1 MAKYTPIVLLLA
13 SLLPIACSEN
23 TESSQPASPRE
34 VTVAI
39 SCDNGPES
47 SPAEGTRTSIDESD
61 WTTARWTKNDEI
73 FAWATADAGASYAL
87 RAQRFTLAYFGVS
100 FSSAVFT
107 ATIPEMPAG
116 DYTYTA
122 VSPAPETISG
132 TQVSYRLPEVQTG
145 RPDSGCDILAADP
158 LSSAEALPSFDNFQ
172 QMTGTPPTHALRFRH
187 KCHALRIEIPSGRH
201 HWEGAQI
208 TRLQI
213 DFPVDVVGTL
223 SFDATRPAESMT
235 LSEGRSS
242 ITLQLDSPLTEGES
256 SYAWAFINPTTVSGD
271 ISFTAYSAEGYR
283 SHTLTIP
290 VDKRLEAG
298 HITPVT
304 LTVPEELPVSYL
316 DFSIDDYSRLGEEPT
331 GFEVLAPEGMTFRDG
346 TTSKSFTK
354 NQDNKYTVEF
364 YAGLYG
370 ELLRSEPLTVLYESE
385 SATRVPGSSTVA
397 FAGAERTE
405 VGLVAPYLFSEDFS
419 QTVYNDAHAEDN
431 GSAGSEMTDANLP
444 GWTGSRW
451 KVDQQSLEF
460 RTHIGTAVGPSGEYG
475 RVDSPVLP
483 VRPGRSVKV
492 ALHYEI
498 GASFSG
504 GASTFQSRILP
515 DCIFGLST
523 DLGAPSGGTNSN
535 QNYPSLRVEEY
546 TLGKDG
552 SPTNQPTIKDTT
564 ISDVTSGMRLTW
576 FGYYNRSGLAAVT
589 NANFYYYLDNIRVT
603 IVP

>member
-47 SPAEGTRTSIDESD
+47 SPAEGTRTSIDQSD

-223 SFDATRPAESMT
+223 SFDATRPAENMT

-316 DFSIDDYSRLGEEPT
+316 DFSIADYSRLGEEPT
-331 GFEVLAPEGMTFRDG
+331 GFEVQAPEGMTFRDG

-364 YAGLYG
+364 YAGLCG

-419 QTVYNDAHAEDN
+419 QTVYNDAHADDN
-431 GSAGSEMTDANLP
+431 GKTGSEMTDANLP

-460 RTHIGTAVGPSGEYG
+460 RTWVPASTTVNIQTG
-475 RVDSPVLP
+475 RVDTPPLP
-483 VRPGRSVKV
+483 LRENKAVKIRIE
-492 ALHYEI
+492 YRI
-498 GASFSG
+498 GATTS
-504 GASTFQSRILP
+504 ASPKPSCTFGI
-515 DCIFGLST
+515 
-523 DLGAPSGGTNSN
+523 SN
-535 QNYPSLRVEEY
+535 QSGAIAGGNGSINNPNTKIEEFQ
-546 TLGKDG
+546 LDKNG
-552 SPTNQPTIKDTT
+552 SPTNMPTQKVHTVEIPGGTT
-564 ISDVTSGMRLTW
+564 TRLTW
-576 FGYYNRSGLAAVT
+576 VGYKASGFATRV
-589 NANFYYYLDNIRVT
+589 NFYFYLDDIRVT

>member
-23 TESSQPASPRE
+23 TESSQPASPHE

-39 SCDNGPES
+39 SCDNEPES

-223 SFDATRPAESMT
+223 SFDATRPAENMT

-331 GFEVLAPEGMTFRDG
+331 GFEVQAPEGMTFRDG

-405 VGLVAPYLFSEDFS
+405 VGLIAPYLFSEDFS

-460 RTHIGTAVGPSGEYG
+460 RTWVPASTTVGVQTG
-475 RVDSPVLP
+475 RVDTPPLP
-483 VRPGRSVKV
+483 IRENRAVKV
-492 ALHYEI
+492 RIEYRM
-498 GASFSG
+498 GAATD
-504 GASTFQSRILP
+504 ASPKPLCT
-515 DCIFGLST
+515 FGLSHQA
-523 DLGAPSGGTNSN
+523 GAIGGGNGGI
-535 QNYPSLRVEEY
+535 NYPDTRIDEFQLDKNGTPVNM
-546 TLGKDG
+546 
-552 SPTNQPTIKDTT
+552 PTQKVHTVDIPANTT
-564 ISDVTSGMRLTW
+564 TRLTW
-576 FGYYNRSGLAAVT
+576 VGYKASGIAT
-589 NANFYYYLDNIRVT
+589 RKNFFFYLDDIRVT

>member
-187 KCHALRIEIPSGRH
+187 KCHALRIEVPSGRH

-256 SYAWAFINPTTVSGD
+256 SYVWAFINPTTVSGD

-331 GFEVLAPEGMTFRDG
+331 GFEVQAPEGMTFRDG

-405 VGLVAPYLFSEDFS
+405 VGLVAPYLLYEDFEGKS
-419 QTVYNDAHAEDN
+419 NFDYETTTASRNPDGTSLSSFGFDA
-431 GSAGSEMTDANLP
+431 
-444 GWTGSRW
+444 GWTGTRL
-451 KVDQQSLEF
+451 KLADGVMQV
-460 RTHIGTAVGPSGEYG
+460 AVRHETRFAQY
-475 RVDSPVLP
+475 
-483 VRPGRSVKV
+483 PGRIDTPPLRTLKPGASANVKV
-492 ALHYEI
+492 
-498 GASFSG
+498 
-504 GASTFQSRILP
+504 TFN
-515 DCIFGLST
+515 
-523 DLGAPSGGTNSN
+523 A
-535 QNYPSLRVEEY
+535 
-546 TLGKDG
+546 GKDNNLVFCTVG
-552 SPTNQPTIKDTT
+552 TVTDPNPLKGNAGVSAQSQKIEPDNTT
-564 ISDVTSGMRLTW
+564 VLKEYQFTLSDVTNADRISWVVERNSTW
-576 FGYYNRSGLAAVT
+576 NGSLVSW
-589 NANFYYYLDNIRVT
+589 YLFIDDIRVT

>member
-23 TESSQPASPRE
+23 AESGQPASRGE
-34 VTVAI
+34 ATVAI
-39 SCDNGPES
+39 FCDNGPE
-47 SPAEGTRTSIDESD
+47 ADEYAAAGTRTSIDEND
-61 WTTARWTKNDEI
+61 WTSARWSKNDEI
-73 FAWATADAGASYAL
+73 FAWATADGGASYAL

-107 ATIPEMPAG
+107 ATVSEMPAG
-116 DYTYTA
+116 SYTYTA
-122 VSPAPETISG
+122 VSPAPEEISG

-158 LSSAEALPSFDNFQ
+158 LFSAEALPSFDNFQ
-172 QMTGTPPTHALRFRH
+172 QMTGTQPAHALRFRH

-201 HWEGAQI
+201 HWNGAQI

-213 DFPVDVVGTL
+213 DFPVDVVGRV
-223 SFDATRPAESMT
+223 SFDATHPSESMT

-242 ITLQLDSPLTEGES
+242 ITLQLDSPLTDQEHD
-256 SYAWAFINPTTVSGD
+256 YVWAFINPTAVSGD

-283 SHTLTIP
+283 SHTLSVPI
-290 VDKRLEAG
+290 DKTLEAG

-316 DFSIDDYSRLGEEPT
+316 DLSIADYSRLGEEPT
-331 GFEVLAPEGMTFRDG
+331 AFEVLAPEGMTFRDG

-354 NQDNKYTVEF
+354 NQDNRYTVEF

-370 ELLRSEPLTVLYESE
+370 ELLRSEPLTVLYESA
-385 SATRVPGSSTVA
+385 SATRVPGESTVA

-405 VGLVAPYLFSEDFS
+405 VSLVAPYLFSEDFS
-419 QTVYNDAHAEDN
+419 RTVYNDTHADDN
-431 GSAGSEMTDANLP
+431 GSTGFEMTDANLP

-460 RTHIGTAVGPSGEYG
+460 RTYVPASTTVGVQTG
-475 RVDSPVLP
+475 RVDTPPLP
-483 VRPGRSVKV
+483 IRENKAVKV
-492 ALHYEI
+492 RVEYRI
-498 GASFSG
+498 GATT
-504 GASTFQSRILP
+504 GASPRPVCT
-515 DCIFGLST
+515 FGLSNQSE
-523 DLGAPSGGTNSN
+523 AIAGGNGSI
-535 QNYPSLRVEEY
+535 NYPNTRIEEFQ
-546 TLGKDG
+546 LDKNG
-552 SPTNQPTIKDTT
+552 SPTNMPTSKTHTIEIPGNTT
-564 ISDVTSGMRLTW
+564 TRLTW
-576 FGYYNRSGLAAVT
+576 VGYKATGIATR
-589 NANFYYYLDNIRVT
+589 ANFYFYLDDIRVT